1 MEMSSH
7 LVIFWLEN
15 IRKRMSFSFS
25 NTYKMKALKLVNKD
39 KWTCRMMMNVWREE
53 KDIKRWRYFVCP
65 IKRHFKWSFYMRR
78 IRRMKPC
85 SQVSENK
92 VVKNLKNKYKWSIR
106 EKIEQIS
113 LILQSHQ
120 QESPAEDSGTRK
132 KYVRRK
138 KATHLFRISPEN
150 NEDRLKFASITLN
163 LPICYKPIK
172 WGSFWINLV

>member
-1 MEMSSH
+1 MVHMKSRLDTKSQMLTKLRNVKTKMEMSSH

-25 NTYKMKALKLVNKD
+25 NIYKMKALKLTNKD
-39 KWTCRMMMNVWREE
+39 KWTGRMMMNVWWEK

-65 IKRHFKWSFYMRR
+65 IKRHFKWSFYRRR

-92 VVKNLKNKYKWSIR
+92 VVKNLKNKYNWSIK
-106 EKIEQIS
+106 EKTGQMS

-120 QESPAEDSGTRK
+120 QESQAEDSGTRK
-132 KYVRRK
+132 K
-138 KATHLFRISPEN
+138 
-150 NEDRLKFASITLN
+150 
-163 LPICYKPIK
+163 
-172 WGSFWINLV
+172 